1 MASTGKPQVHMLV
14 FPLMAHGHMLPMVDL
29 AKIFASH
36 GVQVTILTTPAN
48 APLIRPSLELFNSSN
63 ISPPI
68 CLHLI
73 PFPSGVAGLPQGCE
87 NRSFLPSENL
97 FPRFISALSMLRQ
110 PFHDALAELRPDC
123 VFTDYFMPWTCDLA
137 AERGI
142 PRLEFTGVGF
152 FAECA
157 FHSMKHLKRFEGLAA
172 DAETVVLPSLP
183 DFIEMPRINLP
194 DPSNLEEREPFTSVF
209 AHAAEVQT
217 KNFGLVMN
225 SFYELEPH
233 YVEHFRHTVVP
244 KAWHVGPVALYKR
257 DKAAMSK
264 RGGDAALRCLDCNFT
279 ENQMREMAVGLE
291 ASEHP
296 FIWAVSNAGEVWIPE
311 GFEETIEGRGML
323 IRGWAPQLLILEHI
337 AVGGFMMHCGWN
349 SCIEGISAGL
359 PMVTWPLFADQFFN
373 ERLLVDVLQIG
384 VSVGANGNTVRAE
397 EKKVVGAS
405 VVEAAVRR
413 VMGGDEEAGERR
425 RRVRELKKMA
435 FRAVEEGG
443 SSYNDI
449 ADLIRKLEEK
459 ATTTAA

>member
-1 MASTGKPQVHMLV
+1 
-14 FPLMAHGHMLPMVDL
+14 
-29 AKIFASH
+29 
-36 GVQVTILTTPAN
+36 
-48 APLIRPSLELFNSSN
+48 
-63 ISPPI
+63 
-68 CLHLI
+68 
-73 PFPSGVAGLPQGCE
+73 
-87 NRSFLPSENL
+87 
-97 FPRFISALSMLRQ
+97 MLRQ

-157 FHSMKHLKRFEGLAA
+157 FRSMKHLKRFEGLAA

-264 RGGDAALRCLDCNFT
+264 RGGDAALRCLDWLDECKPGSVLFVCFGSASNFT

-296 FIWAVSNAGEVWIPE
+296 FIWAVSNAGEGWIPE

-323 IRGWAPQLLILEHI
+323 IRGWAPQLLILQHI

-349 SCIEGISAGL
+349 SCLEGISAGL

-384 VSVGANGNTVRAE
+384 VSVGANGYTLRAE

-405 VVEAAVRR
+405 VVEAAVRT
-413 VMGGDEEAGERR
+413 VMGGDEEAEERR

-435 FRAVEEGG
+435 FRALEEGG

-449 ADLIRKLEEK
+449 ADLIQKLEEK
-459 ATTTAA
+459 TTTTAA

>member
-1 MASTGKPQVHMLV
+1 
-14 FPLMAHGHMLPMVDL
+14 
-29 AKIFASH
+29 
-36 GVQVTILTTPAN
+36 
-48 APLIRPSLELFNSSN
+48 
-63 ISPPI
+63 
-68 CLHLI
+68 
-73 PFPSGVAGLPQGCE
+73 
-87 NRSFLPSENL
+87 
-97 FPRFISALSMLRQ
+97 MLRQ

-142 PRLEFTGVGF
+142 LRLEFTGVGF

-157 FHSMKHLKRFEGLAA
+157 FRSMKHLKRFEGLAA

-264 RGGDAALRCLDCNFT
+264 RGGDAALRCLDWLDECKPGSVLFVCFGSASNFT

-311 GFEETIEGRGML
+311 GFEETIEGGNVDPRMGASVADSGAYCGGWIHDALRMEFVHRRDQRGV
-323 IRGWAPQLLILEHI
+323 AD
-337 AVGGFMMHCGWN
+337 
-349 SCIEGISAGL
+349 
-359 PMVTWPLFADQFFN
+359 DQFFN

-413 VMGGDEEAGERR
+413 VMGGDEEAGEEEER
-425 RRVRELKKMA
+425 RELKKMA

-449 ADLIRKLEEK
+449 ADLIRKLE
-459 ATTTAA
+459 